1 MYLLKFFSI
10 NIFVEKSSVC
20 DPPKDKEE
28 EEAEEN
34 KKEVRKTKK
43 KKKKKMKEQ
52 KKKMKEQKNMIKNMK
67 MMYRGRTRRRTRR
80 KRRSHA
86 VKTTEP
92 NKSFLVSEED
102 DMAAICKCLER
113 RGKVWVLPQQIWLE
127 LLTTKS
133 SVFSLLH
140 YYPQV
145 CMDNSL
151 GTSISSKNV

>member
-34 KKEVRKTKK
+34 EKEVRKTKK
-43 KKKKKMKEQ
+43 KK